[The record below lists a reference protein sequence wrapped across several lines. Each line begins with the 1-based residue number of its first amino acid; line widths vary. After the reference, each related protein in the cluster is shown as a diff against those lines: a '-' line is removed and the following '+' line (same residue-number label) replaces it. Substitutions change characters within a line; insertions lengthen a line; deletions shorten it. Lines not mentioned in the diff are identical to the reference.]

1 MPTDTPDSQPSVG
14 SYTIK
19 ALSLKLQRYID
30 ARRSISL
37 DFEFFHQFMPSTHT
51 LSESSDCCLRQ
62 TQTVS
67 ALSIL
72 HQQPGNKTD
81 STATKFYFGLRK
93 KLSHPGGLWPPR
105 LYLYSNQPNS
115 VLISEHRELMS
126 HATEE
131 SLHPT
136 TNTLHVFI
144 LCGLK
149 PHSKSLR
156 L

>member
-1 MPTDTPDSQPSVG
+1 MPCICLASNQNQLHRVSLACVQETKTRSVCGDMPGEVPCLYVG

-72 HQQPGNKTD
+72 HQQPGNKRD
-81 STATKFYFGLRK
+81 STATRIFFGLRK

-105 LYLYSNQPNS
+105 LQ
-115 VLISEHRELMS
+115 
-126 HATEE
+126 
-131 SLHPT
+131 SL
-136 TNTLHVFI
+136 
-144 LCGLK
+144 
-149 PHSKSLR
+149 
-156 L
+156 